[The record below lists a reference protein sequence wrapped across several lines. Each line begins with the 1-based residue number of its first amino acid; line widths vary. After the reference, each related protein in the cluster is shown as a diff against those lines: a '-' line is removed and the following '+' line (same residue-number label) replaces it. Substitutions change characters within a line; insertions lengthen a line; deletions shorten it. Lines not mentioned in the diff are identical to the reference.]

1 MSYGHTPTKDGHY
14 KILRSTLS
22 NVALATGNRIAQMR
36 KRSRIIMVV
45 GAWLL
50 VVTIL
55 LAFGL

>member
-14 KILRSTLS
+14 KILRSALS
-22 NVALATGNRIAQMR
+22 NVALATGNRLGQMR

>member
-1 MSYGHTPTKDGHY
+1 VSYGHTPTKDGQH
-14 KILRSTLS
+14 KISGFTLS
-22 NVALATGNRIAQMR
+22 NVALATGNRIAHMR

-45 GAWLL
+45 GAWLF